1 MEDKAFEY
9 KLGHWFEDPIF
20 VDTFTLKENTDLK
33 SLNFKILAIIAPHLK
48 LGTSQEDKE

>member
-20 VDTFTLKENTDLK
+20 VDTFTLKEDTDLK
-33 SLNFKILAIIAPHLK
+33 NLNFKILALIAPYLK
-48 LGTSQEDKE
+48 VATKAEDKE